1 MTIQRTVSGAHY
13 GMRDWLAQR
22 ITGVLIALYAI
33 FLLYKICALPEASYR
48 DWALLFVSPFTKVFT
63 LLAVLA
69 LIYHAWVGIRDFYMD
84 YLKSTAVRLALHVL
98 TALTLL
104 GYAAWTAV
112 ILWSV

>member
-33 FLLYKICALPEASYR
+33 FLLFKICTLPEVDYR
-48 DWALLFVSPFTKVFT
+48 SWSSLFVNPSMKVFT

-98 TALTLL
+98 TALALL

>member
-22 ITGVLIALYAI
+22 ITGVVIALYAV
-33 FLLYKICALPEASYR
+33 FLFFSICSLPDASYQS
-48 DWALLFVSPFTKVFT
+48 WAQLFVSPFMKVAT
-63 LLAVLA
+63 LLAMLA

-98 TALTLL
+98 TALALL
-104 GYAAWTAV
+104 GYAAWAIV

>member
-33 FLLYKICALPEASYR
+33 FLLFNICTMPTVDYQSWAS
-48 DWALLFVSPFTKVFT
+48 LFVSPFMKVFT

-98 TALTLL
+98 TALALL